1 MQNSVSTYLHTMQ
14 DTLGKIDV
22 GKIEQLIDVLMDARL
37 YGRQVFIMGNGGS
50 ASTASHFV
58 ADLAKNTRRPN
69 WPHFRVIGLTDNM
82 AIFSAYANDEG
93 YENVFAE
100 QLSSLVEPQDIVI
113 GISASGNSEN
123 VLRAIRLANKFG
135 AYTVG
140 LTGFSGGELA
150 RISQLNIHVPLNSYE
165 QVEDIH
171 LMVEH
176 MVVYTIKTRCQALTV
191 LPRGLQ
197 EIPALETNT
206 PLETVYQQTALTMAT
221 EKTSQRARRTMK
233 MLSEISRE
241 FAGKLDL
248 HAMLGRVLLLTLQTV
263 GAISGSIMVLDGDG
277 NVLDGA
283 LAYNGNIYTPQLE
296 ELGEMASQGLA
307 GWVIENRQPALI
319 TNTGV
324 DSRWLRRRED
334 ENERS
339 VLSVPLMTQ
348 DRVAGVVTLGYPQ
361 AGRFTMED
369 LAMLTAIAV
378 TLSYSFNEQQVMEQ
392 SHNK

>member
-1 MQNSVSTYLHTMQ
+1 MQNSVSAYLHTMQ
-14 DTLGKIDV
+14 ETLGKIDV

-176 MVVYTIKTRCQALTV
+176 MVVATIKTRCQAMTV
-191 LPRGLQ
+191 LPRGFQ
-197 EIPALETNT
+197 ATPALETNV
-206 PLETVYQQTALTMAT
+206 PLEKVYQQTALTMAT
-221 EKTSQRARRTMK
+221 EKTSQRARHTME

-241 FAGKLDL
+241 FAGKLNL

-283 LAYNGNIYTPQLE
+283 LAYNGKTYTPQLG
-296 ELGEMASQGLA
+296 ELKEMASQGLA

-334 ENERS
+334 ETERS
-339 VLSVPLMTQ
+339 VLSVPLVTQ

-361 AGRFTMED
+361 VGRFTMED

-378 TLSYSFNEQQVMEQ
+378 TLSYSLNEKQVTEE

>member
-1 MQNSVSTYLHTMQ
+1 MQTTVTEYIRTMRA
-14 DTLGKIDV
+14 TLAELPV
-22 GKIEQLIDVLMDARL
+22 AKIEQLIEVLLDARL

-58 ADLAKNTRRPN
+58 CDLAKNTRRPN

-100 QLSSLVEPQDIVI
+100 QLSSLVEAHDVVI

-140 LTGFSGGELA
+140 FTGFSGGELA
-150 RISQLNIHVPLNSYE
+150 RISRLNIHVPLHSYE

-171 LMVEH
+171 LMLEH
-176 MVVYTIKTRCQALTV
+176 MVVDAVKRRCQAVTV
-191 LPRGLQ
+191 LPRALGS
-197 EIPALETNT
+197 PYALESGET
-206 PLETVYQQTALTMAT
+206 PLEEVHQRTALQMAA
-221 EKTSQRARRTMK
+221 EKTSERARHTLE
-233 MLSEISRE
+233 MLSEISQE

-248 HAMLGRVLLLTLQTV
+248 HTMLGRVLLLTLETV
-263 GAISGSIMVLDGDG
+263 GAISGSIMVLDGKG
-277 NVLDGA
+277 NVVDGA
-283 LAYNGNIYTPQLE
+283 LAYNGSVHTPKPEQL
-296 ELGEMASQGLA
+296 GQVAQRGLA
-307 GWVIENRQPALI
+307 GWVIQNRQPALI
-319 TNTGV
+319 TNTSA
-324 DSRWLRRRED
+324 DPRWLRRSED
-334 ENERS
+334 ESERS

-348 DRVAGVVTLGYPQ
+348 ERVVGVVTLGYPQ

-378 TLSYSFNEQQVMEQ
+378 TLSYSFGERQTRVPA
-392 SHNK
+392 

>member
-1 MQNSVSTYLHTMQ
+1 MDGLVETYISTVR
-14 DTLGKIDV
+14 DTLV
-22 GKIEQLIDVLMDARL
+22 NLPTAKIEQLIDILTEARL

-58 ADLAKNTRRPN
+58 CDLAKNTRRPN

-100 QLSSLVEPQDIVI
+100 QLGSLLEAQDVVI

-150 RISQLNIHVPLNSYE
+150 KISRLNIHVPLNSYE

-171 LMVEH
+171 LMIEH
-176 MVVYTIKTRCQALTV
+176 MVVAAIGKRCQAVTI
-191 LPRGLQ
+191 LPQQQLSQAQGNNVTDNISLD
-197 EIPALETNT
+197 EIHQRTALE
-206 PLETVYQQTALTMAT
+206 MAA
-221 EKTSQRARRTMK
+221 EKTSQRARQTMN
-233 MLSEISRE
+233 MLSEISQE
-241 FAGKLDL
+241 FARKLDL
-248 HAMLGRVLLLTLQTV
+248 HTLLGRVLLLTLDMV
-263 GAISGSIMVLDGDG
+263 GAISGSIMVLDGNG
-277 NVLDGA
+277 ILVDGA
-283 LAYNGNIYTPQLE
+283 LAYNGNVYTPGAGQMK
-296 ELGEMASQGLA
+296 EMADQGLA
-307 GWVIENRQPALI
+307 GWVIEHRQPALI
-319 TNTGV
+319 TNTST
-324 DSRWLRRRED
+324 DPRWLRRSAD

-339 VLSVPLMTQ
+339 VLSVPLVAKG
-348 DRVAGVVTLGYPQ
+348 RVVGVVTLGYPQ

-378 TLSYSFNEQQVMEQ
+378 TLSYSFGEREKV
-392 SHNK
+392 

>member
-1 MQNSVSTYLHTMQ
+1 MQNAVSAYLHTMQ
-14 DTLGKIDV
+14 ETLGKIDV
-22 GKIEQLIDVLMDARL
+22 GTIEQFIDVLMDARL

-150 RISQLNIHVPLNSYE
+150 
-165 QVEDIH
+165 
-171 LMVEH
+171 
-176 MVVYTIKTRCQALTV
+176 QAMTV

-197 EIPALETNT
+197 ATPALETDA
-206 PLETVYQQTALTMAT
+206 PLEKVYQQTALSMAT
-221 EKTSQRARRTMK
+221 EKTSQRARHTME

-283 LAYNGNIYTPQLE
+283 LAYNGETYTPQLE

-307 GWVIENRQPALI
+307 SWVIENRQPALI
-319 TNTGV
+319 ANTGV

-334 ENERS
+334 ETERS
-339 VLSVPLMTQ
+339 VLSVPLVTQ

-369 LAMLTAIAV
+369 LAMLTAVAV
-378 TLSYSFNEQQVMEQ
+378 TLSYSLSEKQVTEK
-392 SHNK
+392 SYNK

>member
-14 DTLGKIDV
+14 DTLGKMDV
-22 GKIEQLIDVLMDARL
+22 GKIEQLINVLMEARL

-58 ADLAKNTRRPN
+58 ADLAKNTRHPN

-100 QLSSLVEPQDIVI
+100 QLGSLVEPQDIVI

-150 RISQLNIHVPLNSYE
+150 RLSQLNIHAPLNSYE

-176 MVVYTIKTRCQALTV
+176 MTVDAIKTRCQAITV

-197 EIPALETNT
+197 ATS
-206 PLETVYQQTALTMAT
+206 PLETDAPPEKVHQQTALKMAT
-221 EKTSQRARRTMK
+221 EKTSQRARHTME

-263 GAISGSIMVLDGDG
+263 GAISGSIMVLDGDR

-283 LAYNGNIYTPQLE
+283 LAYNGNIHTPQLE
-296 ELGEMASQGLA
+296 TLKEMASQGLA
-307 GWVIENRQPALI
+307 GWVIENRQSALI

-334 ENERS
+334 EDERS

-348 DRVAGVVTLGYPQ
+348 DRVAGVVTLAYPQ
-361 AGRFTMED
+361 PGRFTMED

-378 TLSYSFNEQQVMEQ
+378 TLSYSFSEKQAAEE
-392 SHNK
+392 SYNK